1 MAGAVQG
8 LIGSLERTAPTPSF
22 SGTLNANIL
31 TGTTYDIVNSGS
43 NFTSATV
50 TSGAIPTGMTFT
62 ASANSFVSVSG
73 QATTAGTYNF
83 TVTAVN
89 NPGGELVQASVGF
102 SYTITATTAANKRCT
117 SFQISIGCCTNTLSC
132 GPLGAGVTCSP
143 ASGSF
148 DVNAC

>member
-22 SGTLNANIL
+22 SGTLNDNIL

-62 ASANSFVSVSG
+62 SSANSFVSVSG

-89 NPGGELVQASVGF
+89 NPGGALVQASQAF
-102 SYTITATTAANKRCT
+102 SYTITATTAALKRCT
-117 SFQISIGCCTNTLSC
+117 SFQISIGCCTNTNSC
-132 GPLGAGVTCSP
+132 GGLGAGVSCAT
-143 ASGSF
+143 ASGTF
-148 DVNAC
+148 DANAC